1 MKIFYNDH
9 QICIM
14 YVLRRW
20 DHKTRKWYYHSSPQ
34 SSTVHN
40 GYTGGLLVGLMVIL
54 LWLYSFYRLW
64 MVWAYTLNFDGVG
77 SNSYI
82 ISLDTLILMVTF
94 GTQINSN
101 KNLMKVGKIPLRLSR
116 LKIIM
121 HNPSHYLLHE
131 KHATTRLRP
140 LNI

>member
-1 MKIFYNDH
+1 MSKKGGCRNNDH

-64 MVWAYTLNFDGVG
+64 MVWAYTLNFDGV
-77 SNSYI
+77 SRY
-82 ISLDTLILMVTF
+82 
-94 GTQINSN
+94 
-101 KNLMKVGKIPLRLSR
+101 PLREVCSALDLRESANRTVILS
-116 LKIIM
+116 LGQSVSG
-121 HNPSHYLLHE
+121 HL
-131 KHATTRLRP
+131 
-140 LNI
+140 